1 MRNTHFLTVFII
13 AAASA
18 ALSACSADLSALAND
33 PATVSIHQVVQAPAW
48 SITTDVTRVNSTGT
62 AASAAASGT
71 TVNVPSGSVVNPGPA
86 KTSASSATS
95 TTPASPAVGTTVPA
109 PTQAGAANSTP

>member
-1 MRNTHFLTVFII
+1 MSNLRSLTVLAL
-13 AAASA
+13 AAVAIV
-18 ALSACSADLSALAND
+18 LGACSADLSSLAND

-71 TVNVPSGSVVNPGPA
+71 TVNVPAGSVVNTGPA
-86 KTSASSATS
+86 KTSVSTATS
-95 TTPASPAVGTTVPA
+95 TTPSSPAVGTTVPA
-109 PTQAGAANSTP
+109 PTQTSTP